1 MLAPPHRQQPNSPKM
16 TRRATARR
24 ASWISND
31 YGDPKY
37 GTKVPR
43 NLSRFASHHPF
54 FGMMC
59 IYIYIIGIHM
69 FEPFLYHMNIH
80 RLTSTLLYWH
90 ADWTLCKGAD
100 TPVMFHSRW
109 TGLVISLVLG
119 PSEILLRSSSTK
131 QVKQFGI
138 VSAVHYGNL
147 TWPWEISTFNM

>member
-1 MLAPPHRQQPNSPKM
+1 
-16 TRRATARR
+16 
-24 ASWISND
+24 
-31 YGDPKY
+31 
-37 GTKVPR
+37 
-43 NLSRFASHHPF
+43 
-54 FGMMC
+54 
-59 IYIYIIGIHM
+59 M

-147 TWPWEISTFNM
+147 T